1 MSFDVQNGVTGA
13 VNGVLPTETPAVEPV
28 TTTKEEE

>member
-13 VNGVLPTETPAVEPV
+13 VNGVEPTQTPEVPEP
-28 TTTKEEE
+28 TTQDKE